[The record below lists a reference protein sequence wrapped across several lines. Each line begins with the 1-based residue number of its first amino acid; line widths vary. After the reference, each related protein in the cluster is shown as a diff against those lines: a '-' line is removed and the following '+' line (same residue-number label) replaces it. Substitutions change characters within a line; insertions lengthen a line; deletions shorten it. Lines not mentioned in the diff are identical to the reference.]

1 MWELCDIV
9 LVSAG
14 FCSAGPPGTRELAR
28 INEDAKV
35 APRLPPLMVRW
46 YTNVEA
52 DNTICHM
59 APLPQELLLCNL
71 ATEKTRVYICV
82 NIRALASQAHL
93 DHIFFRGMR
102 VIDEG
107 YRSLPTKALGL
118 PCHRHSI
125 SLSHARIHNGPITAN
140 GNTTP
145 YLTITSVWAWER

>member
-9 LVSAG
+9 LASAG
-14 FCSAGPPGTRELAR
+14 FCSAGRPGTRELAR

-71 ATEKTRVYICV
+71 ATDKHVYTFV
-82 NIRALASQAHL
+82 QTYRHL
-93 DHIFFRGMR
+93 LPKLIWVTYFSRGMR
-102 VIDEG
+102 VIDL
-107 YRSLPTKALGL
+107 YPQKLWVSLVIGILYLSVMPASIMAQLL
-118 PCHRHSI
+118 PMGI
-125 SLSHARIHNGPITAN
+125 PLPIWQ
-140 GNTTP
+140 
-145 YLTITSVWAWER
+145 LHLFELESVNA